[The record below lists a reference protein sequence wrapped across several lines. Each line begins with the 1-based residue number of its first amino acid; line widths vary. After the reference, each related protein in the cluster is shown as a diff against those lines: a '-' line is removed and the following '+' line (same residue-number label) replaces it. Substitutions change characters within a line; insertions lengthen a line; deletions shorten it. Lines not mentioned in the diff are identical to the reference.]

1 MAKRPIA
8 WVDSPIYSK
17 ERKVLTGQTLQ
28 VPGLR
33 MYGHHNTA
41 HAIAPLDTHY
51 HKDCFEF
58 TYLVHG
64 NVRFSVDGRT
74 YPLSGGDLFVTL
86 PNEVHDTAGIPMSVH
101 QLYWFQLEARDP
113 DDFLYMAPA
122 AAQEL
127 IDLLFHLPARVVKLE
142 AGETTELLAKVFQ
155 AFHKNDPISRKQGA
169 HLLSYFLYHVAE
181 CAETTRFLITP
192 DIGRTID
199 YIFQHLTEALPMEEL
214 ARIALL
220 SESRFKQKF
229 KAQMGTSPR
238 DFVNFHKVEEAK
250 NMLLEGHSVTDV
262 AMELSFS
269 SSNYF
274 SSVFRRYTSFSPT
287 QYARSMAGPS
297 GLPPATEAS
306 RKARQLHTRLGP
318 SGGCPQATVN
328 TVFVRS
334 MIVYCFSAGAFL

>member
-1 MAKRPIA
+1 MEKKPIA
-8 WVDSPIYSK
+8 WVDSPVYSK

-41 HAIAPLDTHY
+41 HAISPLDTHY
-51 HKDCFEF
+51 HRDCFEF

-74 YPLSGGDLFVTL
+74 YPLSGGDLFVTM

-113 DDFLYMAPA
+113 ATFRFMAPA
-122 AAQEL
+122 AARG
-127 IDLLFHLPARVVKLE
+127 LLAQLSRLPARVIKLE

-155 AFHKNDPISRKQGA
+155 AFHKGDPISRKQGV
-169 HLLSYFLYHVAE
+169 HLLSYFLYHVVE

-199 YIFQHLTEALPMEEL
+199 YIFQHLAEDLPMEEL
-214 ARIALL
+214 ARVALL

-229 KAQMGTSPR
+229 KAEVGTSPR
-238 DFVNFHKVEEAK
+238 DFVNFHKVEAAK
-250 NMLLEGHSVTDV
+250 NLLLEGHSVTDV

-287 QYARSMAGPS
+287 QYPQSMAG
-297 GLPPATEAS
+297 AS
-306 RKARQLHTRLGP
+306 RLSPDNEDYRDKE
-318 SGGCPQATVN
+318 
-328 TVFVRS
+328 
-334 MIVYCFSAGAFL
+334 SAPDRGEDP